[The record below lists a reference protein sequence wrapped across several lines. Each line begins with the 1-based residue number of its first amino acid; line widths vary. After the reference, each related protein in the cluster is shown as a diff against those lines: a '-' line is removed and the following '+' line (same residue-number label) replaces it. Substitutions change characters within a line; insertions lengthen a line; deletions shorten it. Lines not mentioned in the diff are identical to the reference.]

1 MAEPDVEAAWRAEFK
16 RIGETRLRDALNSGS
31 GITDEP
37 KRQAAFRWL
46 GDEAEA
52 RRLREE
58 QTHHYVRWTFVAAV
72 AAVIV
77 GLIGVGLTFL
87 H

>member
-1 MAEPDVEAAWRAEFK
+1 MWK
-16 RIGETRLRDALNSGS
+16 RHGAPSSNASARHDSATRLIAVVASPMNRSVRQLFVGWVMKLKRGGS
-31 GITDEP
+31 GRS
-37 KRQAAFRWL
+37 K
-46 GDEAEA
+46 
-52 RRLREE
+52 
-58 QTHHYVRWTFVAAV
+58 THHYVRWTFVAAV